1 MSKKTLIDNDKTVE
15 LAFEELLEL
24 STMELENL
32 SFSIETNSKK
42 TPQPNKNSYDNL
54 SGIQKIIFDAKNKN
68 TNIKKEIKYTPESS
82 DEREIIMRASQKGKS
97 AYDSDV
103 LRELILNRQKQK
115 RNSNNLSSLINDVK
129 KNKDDYNK

>member
-42 TPQPNKNSYDNL
+42 TPQPNKNSYDSL

-115 RNSNNLSSLINDVK
+115 RNSNNLSSLINNVK